1 MIIQAITPERR
12 KEVNTLLKNKWN
24 CPPIVSRGRALD
36 ATTFPGFI
44 SLHNNKISGL
54 VTYNIEHNEC
64 EIVTLDSFEKNKG
77 IGTALI
83 NSVLAVAKENACHRL
98 WLITTND
105 NINAIRFYQRRGFD
119 LVAIYFNAIEQARK
133 IKPSIPLTG
142 MDDIPIK
149 HELEFEIRL

>member
-1 MIIQAITPERR
+1 MTIQAITKEYR
-12 KEVNTLLKNKWN
+12 KEVNTILKNEWN
-24 CPPIVSRGRALD
+24 CPPVVSRGRALD

-44 SLHNNKISGL
+44 SLSNNKISGI

-64 EIVTLDSFEKNKG
+64 EIVTLDSFEKNMG

-83 NSVLAVAKENACHRL
+83 NAVLAVAKEKACHRL

-119 LVAIYFNAIEQARK
+119 LIAVHVNAIEESRK
-133 IKPSIPLTG
+133 IKPSIPLIG
-142 MDDIPIK
+142 MDGIPIK